1 MSSETIVFE
10 AEDLVLEDFQVVHGS
25 QASGGK
31 LIKITDDT
39 GTAAT
44 DFGHAT
50 GIYQVSIWVQDE
62 NDGQSTIELVVDG
75 IVVGILTLDRD
86 DDGNGSN
93 NGGFSEFVLDDI
105 MIEAGAEFEL
115 RAYKDGGEWVRI
127 DKIELT
133 KTADLGDSTGPASGV
148 ETLMSEGFAGKGHIL
163 ETSSNIE
170 HSDFERK
177 NNAALTDGND
187 DGSLVFRAIDLS
199 GYENA
204 KITLDAKVLKGGF
217 EAWGTQYGDMVRIE
231 IVDQDG
237 TVHLLDMFS
246 GTGNAMTGSET
257 GQVIDKGGFDALSWD
272 IPAGLDSA
280 QIRIVSDISASGE
293 KIVFDN
299 LTVTAEPATGGGGDP
314 VTPVVY
320 TLDAMDDVFS
330 VGEAEDIA
338 ANLLANDVT
347 DSPEPIALTGVEVLG
362 TANAGLDVT
371 LGQAFTVTTAGG
383 RDGTVTVN
391 ADGSF
396 TFDGGENFTD
406 LTQGQTDSFQL
417 TYTAQIAAEDQVDHN
432 LLFVLDI
439 SNSTVNGNNTAQD
452 VFEGTGVGDVNGDGL
467 ADTVLDAQIAGVLA
481 AVQNLIAKGADPSKI
496 DIGIVTFS
504 GRASGYTNIDAE
516 TLGTFGLG
524 DPALSDAL
532 TGITR
537 GGWTNYEAGLEQAR
551 DWFGAQS
558 GDGAVNK
565 MYFLSD
571 GRPAIGYVD
580 GAYVYQDESDYG
592 DEVAAI
598 ANTYGA
604 EIHAIGVGANSDL
617 AYLDQIDNTDGAE
630 QVLDTTSLTAMLE
643 ETTSVLV
650 EDTATVTVTVNG
662 EGVAVTIDAVDDAF
676 SVAETEDVA
685 ANILANDTTDAP
697 GGLAVTAIAI
707 VNDDAS
713 QTDVTLG
720 ESFTVTTA
728 GGRTGTVTV
737 TADGTFTFDGGSAFE
752 ELNTGETDSFRL
764 AYTASAGGQTSIA
777 QDIDFDMP
785 DLPAGTVITDQ
796 IAGVSISAIRAGQS
810 NENMA
815 MIFDAAN
822 PTGGDSDLFQPGE
835 GKVLII
841 SEDGDS
847 SDPDDN
853 ASGGTFFFAFDTP
866 STVTSLTFLDTE
878 EPVPLVRLYDA
889 NDALIA
895 TLAGPSTPDGGL
907 ADMIVNRDG
916 VARMEIDLQG
926 SGAIAGLA
934 FAETVAAEQVSDSAF
949 IDVVITGEG
958 VDLMPLAAD
967 DVLETVENQAATPLN
982 ILTDAPG
989 ADTPGDGPLTITD
1002 LAPNAGN
1009 PAGTGVV
1016 IGAPDGAGLRT
1027 VTLTV
1032 TDMVDG
1038 LPVLRTATAT
1048 LAADGTLTLDPGTGF
1063 ESLAA
1068 GDQRSWVLD
1077 YTIADADGDTSSAS
1091 ITLTVNGLNEPPVA
1105 QDDAIADVETAPA
1118 VSGNVLDNDSDP
1130 NGDEITVTAA
1140 GGQPAGS
1147 ALTLN
1152 GVSDAGRP
1160 LSGVLTVQADG
1171 SYSFVPAP
1179 AMLTMAQDEV
1189 VVFAVPY
1196 TIADSFG
1203 AQAGATLT
1211 ITLTGLNE
1219 APIAVDDAVTVD
1231 EDVSAILGNVLAND
1245 SDPNDDLYTDDPISV
1260 IAAGGVAPGT
1270 TISLTGTSA
1279 LGVVLTGTLTVQA
1292 NGAYEFTPVSGFGD
1306 LASGDSVTFALDYTI
1321 EDSHGAQDSA
1331 QLRLT
1336 VDGLNDPPQA
1346 TDNSYNTGEGEEFS
1360 GNLVTDDTG
1369 AGVDSDPNGDDI
1381 HVVDVTQDGGSLGA
1395 IGDSWTVLSDGGRSG
1410 TLTVNINGQFTFTP
1424 SAEFDDLALGEKD
1437 TVSLDYVIEDVFGL
1451 QSSASFEIDVLGSDA
1466 GGGGSGGDPEINLAF
1481 VVDAS
1486 SSMFVNR
1493 LNGMADDFA
1502 GNGGDPNGD
1511 GVANTAFDLAYHGML
1526 SAIAGLEAAAA
1537 TAGKVINIGLIA
1549 FDDEANA
1556 AQTYTGQSSLEAW
1569 GFGNASSAFLL
1580 GAAGDSDIDV
1590 GVAGAQEWFTDIQAE
1605 VTDENHMVVL
1615 SDGQFAQGDVD
1626 TLLSE
1631 WDTDYAGTVHSR
1643 YIGDIFGAT
1652 TNQVNAIEAL
1662 SNDAVTPNDFDFKFY
1677 GFDLFSTEYALQ
1689 PTDLLNLA

>member
-1 MSSETIVFE
+1 
-10 AEDLVLEDFQVVHGS
+10 
-25 QASGGK
+25 
-31 LIKITDDT
+31 
-39 GTAAT
+39 
-44 DFGHAT
+44 
-50 GIYQVSIWVQDE
+50 
-62 NDGQSTIELVVDG
+62 
-75 IVVGILTLDRD
+75 
-86 DDGNGSN
+86 
-93 NGGFSEFVLDDI
+93 
-105 MIEAGAEFEL
+105 
-115 RAYKDGGEWVRI
+115 
-127 DKIELT
+127 
-133 KTADLGDSTGPASGV
+133 
-148 ETLMSEGFAGKGHIL
+148 
-163 ETSSNIE
+163 
-170 HSDFERK
+170 
-177 NNAALTDGND
+177 
-187 DGSLVFRAIDLS
+187 
-199 GYENA
+199 
-204 KITLDAKVLKGGF
+204 
-217 EAWGTQYGDMVRIE
+217 
-231 IVDQDG
+231 
-237 TVHLLDMFS
+237 
-246 GTGNAMTGSET
+246 
-257 GQVIDKGGFDALSWD
+257 
-272 IPAGLDSA
+272 
-280 QIRIVSDISASGE
+280 
-293 KIVFDN
+293 
-299 LTVTAEPATGGGGDP
+299 
-314 VTPVVY
+314 
-320 TLDAMDDVFS
+320 
-330 VGEAEDIA
+330 
-338 ANLLANDVT
+338 
-347 DSPEPIALTGVEVLG
+347 
-362 TANAGLDVT
+362 
-371 LGQAFTVTTAGG
+371 
-383 RDGTVTVN
+383 
-391 ADGSF
+391 
-396 TFDGGENFTD
+396 
-406 LTQGQTDSFQL
+406 
-417 TYTAQIAAEDQVDHN
+417 
-432 LLFVLDI
+432 
-439 SNSTVNGNNTAQD
+439 
-452 VFEGTGVGDVNGDGL
+452 
-467 ADTVLDAQIAGVLA
+467 
-481 AVQNLIAKGADPSKI
+481 
-496 DIGIVTFS
+496 
-504 GRASGYTNIDAE
+504 
-516 TLGTFGLG
+516 
-524 DPALSDAL
+524 
-532 TGITR
+532 
-537 GGWTNYEAGLEQAR
+537 
-551 DWFGAQS
+551 
-558 GDGAVNK
+558 
-565 MYFLSD
+565 
-571 GRPAIGYVD
+571 
-580 GAYVYQDESDYG
+580 
-592 DEVAAI
+592 
-598 ANTYGA
+598 
-604 EIHAIGVGANSDL
+604 
-617 AYLDQIDNTDGAE
+617 
-630 QVLDTTSLTAMLE
+630 
-643 ETTSVLV
+643 VLV

-662 EGVAVTIDAVDDAF
+662 EGVAVTIDAVDDAYT
-676 SVAETEDVA
+676 VGETEDVA

-697 GGLAVTAIAI
+697 GGMAVTAIAI

-713 QTDVTLG
+713 QTAVTLG
-720 ESFTVTTA
+720 ESFSVTTA
-728 GGRTGTVTV
+728 GGRSGTVTV
-737 TADGTFTFDGGSAFE
+737 NADGTFTFDGGTAFE
-752 ELNTGETDSFRL
+752 ELMTGETDSFRL
-764 AYTASAGGQTSIA
+764 AYTASAGGQTSMA
-777 QDIDFDMP
+777 QDIDFDTP
-785 DLPAGTVITDQ
+785 DLPAGTLVASQ
-796 IAGVSISAIRAGQS
+796 ISGVTISATRAGQS

-822 PTGGDSDLFQPGE
+822 PTGGDDDLFQPGE

-841 SEDGDS
+841 SEDGNS
-847 SDPDDN
+847 ADPDDN
-853 ASGGTFFFAFDTP
+853 AGGGTFYFTFETP

-878 EPVPLVRLYDA
+878 EPVPTVRLYDA

-895 TLAGPSTPDGGL
+895 ALAGPSTPDGGL
-907 ADMIVNRDG
+907 ADMMLNRDG

-1002 LAPNAGN
+1002 LVANAGN

-1027 VTLTV
+1027 ITLTV

-1068 GDQRSWVLD
+1068 GEQRSWVLD
-1077 YTIADADGDTSSAS
+1077 YTVADADGDTSSAS
-1091 ITLTVNGLNEPPVA
+1091 ITLAVNGLNDAPVA

-1130 NGDEITVTAA
+1130 NGDAISVTVA

-1147 ALTLN
+1147 AVTLN

-1160 LSGVLTVQADG
+1160 LSGVLTVQTDG

-1196 TIADSFG
+1196 TVADSFG
-1203 AQAGATLT
+1203 AQASATLT

-1260 IAAGGVAPGT
+1260 VAAGGVAPGT

-1279 LGVVLTGTLTVQA
+1279 QGVVLTGTLAVQA
-1292 NGAYEFTPVSGFGD
+1292 NGAYEFAPVSGFGD

-1437 TVSLDYVIEDVFGL
+1437 TVTLDYVIEDVFGL

-1511 GVANTAFDLAYHGML
+1511 GVANTAFDLAYHGLL
-1526 SAIAGLEAAAA
+1526 SSIAGLQAEAAN
-1537 TAGKVINIGLIA
+1537 AGKAINIGLIA
-1549 FDDEANA
+1549 FDDVANA
-1556 AQTYTGQSSLEAW
+1556 AQTYTGQPSLEAW

-1590 GVAGAQEWFTDIQAE
+1590 GVAGALEWFTDIQAE